1 MAAGSGASYSS
12 TAKFFHWTV
21 ALLVLTI
28 VPVGILM
35 GRIPG
40 NPMQNNLYTLHKS
53 IGVLI
58 LVLMTLRIIYR
69 LSHGA
74 PAPEPT
80 LKPWERAASG
90 TVHWVLYALLLTNP
104 LLGSLALSAYGAP
117 TPFFNLIEVP
127 PLIAKNMPLADRLF
141 FIHGWVGWAI
151 GVLFCMHIAAALR
164 HYFIK
169 RDGVMQRMLPR
180 SLGGN

>member
-90 TVHWVLYALLLTNP
+90 TVHWFCTRCCSRTRCLAHSPFRLTARRRRF
-104 LLGSLALSAYGAP
+104 S
-117 TPFFNLIEVP
+117 I
-127 PLIAKNMPLADRLF
+127 
-141 FIHGWVGWAI
+141 
-151 GVLFCMHIAAALR
+151 
-164 HYFIK
+164 
-169 RDGVMQRMLPR
+169 
-180 SLGGN
+180 